1 SERSALDAGG
11 IGGVATNT
19 TLAAAAGGL
28 AAMFFLYPRVKKWD
42 MGITINGFLAG
53 LVAITCPCYWVNQ
66 LGAVII
72 GSVAGVLVV
81 LAVDLLEWVRIDD
94 PIGAWPVHGV
104 CGIWGTL
111 SLGLFATGQYFL
123 PGPNGADT
131 SNPVTGLF
139 YGGGGSQLWAQ
150 FVGSFSVTLAVVI
163 LAVVMMYIVKLTRT
177 LRVPEAGELE

>member
-11 IGGVATNT
+11 IGRIATNT

-42 MGITINGFLAG
+42 MGITINGFLGG

-72 GSVAGVLVV
+72 GSVAGRVVV
-81 LAVDLLEWVRIDD
+81 LAVDLLEHFRIDD
-94 PIGAWPVHGV
+94 PIGAWPVHGA

-123 PGPNGADT
+123 PGPTGADT
-131 SNPVTGLF
+131 SAPITGLF
-139 YGGGGSQLWAQ
+139 YGGGASQLWSQ
-150 FVGSFSVTLAVVI
+150 FFGSLVVTVSVVVLA
-163 LAVVMMYIVKLTRT
+163 
-177 LRVPEAGELE
+177 